1 MTPMSQT
8 PKQMREDA
16 LVWAHAK
23 FPSVAVGRYRDAAD
37 RIQQLEAALR
47 EAAGR
52 LRTAAI
58 AGGTDPEYADLAIAK
73 YSKLLEAPK

>member
-1 MTPMSQT
+1 MSQT

-23 FPSVAVGRYRDAAD
+23 FPAVAVGRYRDAAD
-37 RIQQLEAALR
+37 RIQALETALR
-47 EAAGR
+47 EAAVR

-58 AGGTDPEYADLAIAK
+58 AGGTAPEYADLAVAK
-73 YSKLLEAPK
+73 YVQLLEGRS